1 MKITKVEVFRLPTA
15 NSKQN
20 SPIGCR
26 IHTDVGICG
35 DGEAGMAYG
44 VGGSG
49 AFGMV
54 CDLAELIIGMDPLRT
69 EFIWETMYK
78 RTFWGQVGVSEHLWA
93 VTPADYAHNVKLAL
107 DEGFDAIKIDFFDRD
122 EEGKPLNFLD
132 TTGLLTPKQ
141 LKMVESR
148 MKAAR
153 EAAGDD
159 VDIREPLLPGCTGS
173 CAAGKA
179 GRKV

>member
-1 MKITKVEVFRLPTA
+1 MTVIL
-15 NSKQN
+15 
-20 SPIGCR
+20 
-26 IHTDVGICG
+26 
-35 DGEAGMAYG
+35 
-44 VGGSG
+44 
-49 AFGMV
+49 
-54 CDLAELIIGMDPLRT
+54 
-69 EFIWETMYK
+69 
-78 RTFWGQVGVSEHLWA
+78 
-93 VTPADYAHNVKLAL
+93 L

-153 EAAGDD
+153 EAAG
-159 VDIREPLLPGCTGS
+159 
-173 CAAGKA
+173 KA